1 MEILGIPQLR
11 SPIMILAFSGWNDAG
26 EAASA
31 AVEHLASIWPV
42 QTIGEFDTEEFYDY
56 QNNRPIVSVDESF
69 NRSLTWP
76 TTTVRGVSLPNYDRD
91 LILVSGVEPSLKWR
105 TFVGQLLD
113 LGEDLDISMVVCLGS
128 LLADVPHTRPIPV
141 TATAARPEFG
151 ERLGLEMSRYEGPT
165 GILGAIQD
173 ACNQREID
181 ALSIWAAIP
190 HYVSSPPCPKAT
202 LSLLN
207 HLEDLLELSIDLG
220 ELPEDAK
227 AWEIG
232 VDQLSQEDSEIAD
245 YVKSLEESKDEAD
258 LPEATGEAIAR
269 EFERY
274 LRRRGEENPQI

>member
-31 AVEHLASIWPV
+31 AIEHLASIWPV
-42 QTIGEFDTEEFYDY
+42 QAIGEFDTEEFYDY
-56 QNNRPIVSVDESF
+56 QNNRPMVSVDESF

-105 TFVGQLLD
+105 SFVAQLLD

-207 HLEDLLELSIDLG
+207 HLEDLLELPIDLG

-274 LRRRGEENPQI
+274 LRRRGEENPQT

>member
-1 MEILGIPQLR
+1 MV
-11 SPIMILAFSGWNDAG
+11 LAFSGWNDAG

-31 AVEHLASIWPV
+31 AVEHMASIWPV
-42 QTIGEFDTEEFYDY
+42 QLIGEFDTEEFYDY
-56 QNNRPIVSVDESF
+56 QNNRPLVSVDEF
-69 NRSLTWP
+69 LTRSLTWP
-76 TTTVRGVSLPNYDRD
+76 TTVVRGVSLPNNDQD

-105 TFVGQLLD
+105 TFVGELLD

-128 LLADVPHTRPIPV
+128 LLADVPHTRPISV
-141 TATAARPEFG
+141 TATASRPDIAEK
-151 ERLGLEMSRYEGPT
+151 LQLEMSRYEGPT

-181 ALSIWAAIP
+181 AFSIWAAIP

-202 LSLLN
+202 LALLN
-207 HLEDLLELSIDLG
+207 TLEDLIGLSIDLG
-220 ELPEDAK
+220 ELPEDSK

-232 VDQLSQEDSEIAD
+232 VDQLAQEDSEIGD

-274 LRRRGEENPQI
+274 LRRRGEDNPLN

>member
-31 AVEHLASIWPV
+31 ALEHLASIWPV
-42 QTIGEFDTEEFYDY
+42 QAIGEFDTEEFYDY

-105 TFVGQLLD
+105 SFVGQLLD

-274 LRRRGEENPQI
+274 LRRRGEDNPQI

>member
-31 AVEHLASIWPV
+31 ALEHLASIWPV
-42 QTIGEFDTEEFYDY
+42 QTIGEFDTEEFYEY

-274 LRRRGEENPQI
+274 LRRRGEDNPQI

>member
-11 SPIMILAFSGWNDAG
+11 SPIMVLAFSGWNDAG

-31 AVEHLASIWPV
+31 ALEHLASIWPV
-42 QTIGEFDTEEFYDY
+42 QAIGEFDTEEFYDY

-105 TFVGQLLD
+105 SFVGQLLD

-274 LRRRGEENPQI
+274 LRRRGEDNPQI

>member
-31 AVEHLASIWPV
+31 AIEHLASIWPV

-76 TTTVRGVSLPNYDRD
+76 NTTVRGVSLPNYDRD

-258 LPEATGEAIAR
+258 LPEATGEAIAS

-274 LRRRGEENPQI
+274 LRRRGEDNPQI

>member
-42 QTIGEFDTEEFYDY
+42 QAIGEFDTEEFYDY

-274 LRRRGEENPQI
+274 LRRRGEDNPQI

>member
-31 AVEHLASIWPV
+31 ALEHLASIWPV

-56 QNNRPIVSVDESF
+56 QNNRPIVSVDDSF

-274 LRRRGEENPQI
+274 LRRRGEDNPQI

>member
-1 MEILGIPQLR
+1 MEILGIPELR

-31 AVEHLASIWPV
+31 AIEHLASIWPV
-42 QTIGEFDTEEFYDY
+42 QAIGEFDTEEFYDY

-105 TFVGQLLD
+105 SFVGQLLD

-173 ACNQREID
+173 ACNQRDID

-207 HLEDLLELSIDLG
+207 HLEDLLELPIDLG

-274 LRRRGEENPQI
+274 LRRRGEENPQA

>member
-1 MEILGIPQLR
+1 MEILGIPELR

-31 AVEHLASIWPV
+31 AIEHLASIWPV
-42 QTIGEFDTEEFYDY
+42 QAIGEFDTEEFYDY

-76 TTTVRGVSLPNYDRD
+76 TTTVRGVSLPHYDRD

-105 TFVGQLLD
+105 TFVAQLLD

-173 ACNQREID
+173 ACNQRDID

-274 LRRRGEENPQI
+274 LRRRGEDNPLT

>member
-31 AVEHLASIWPV
+31 AIEHLASIWPV
-42 QTIGEFDTEEFYDY
+42 QPIGEFDTEEFYDY

-105 TFVGQLLD
+105 SFVGQLLD

-173 ACNQREID
+173 ACNQRDID

-274 LRRRGEENPQI
+274 LRRRGEDNPLT

>member
-31 AVEHLASIWPV
+31 AIEHLASIWPV

-76 TTTVRGVSLPNYDRD
+76 NTTVRGVSLPNYDRD

-220 ELPEDAK
+220 ELHEDAK

-274 LRRRGEENPQI
+274 LRRRGEDNPQI

>member
-31 AVEHLASIWPV
+31 ALEHLASIWPV
-42 QTIGEFDTEEFYDY
+42 QAIGEFDTEEFYDY

-220 ELPEDAK
+220 DLPEDAK

-274 LRRRGEENPQI
+274 LRRRGEDNPQI

>member
-31 AVEHLASIWPV
+31 AIEHLASIWPV

-76 TTTVRGVSLPNYDRD
+76 NTTVRGVSLPNYDRD

-190 HYVSSPPCPKAT
+190 HYVSYPPCPKAT

-220 ELPEDAK
+220 ELHEDAK

-274 LRRRGEENPQI
+274 LRRRGEDNPQI

>member
-31 AVEHLASIWPV
+31 AIEHLASIWPV

-76 TTTVRGVSLPNYDRD
+76 NTTVRGVSLPNYDRD

-274 LRRRGEENPQI
+274 LRRRGEDNPQI

>member
-1 MEILGIPQLR
+1 
-11 SPIMILAFSGWNDAG
+11 MILAFSGWNDAG

-31 AVEHLASIWPV
+31 AIEHLASIWPV
-42 QTIGEFDTEEFYDY
+42 QSIGEFDTEEFYDY

-105 TFVGQLLD
+105 SFVAQLLD

-207 HLEDLLELSIDLG
+207 HLEDLLELPIDLG

-274 LRRRGEENPQI
+274 LRRRGEENPQA

>member
-31 AVEHLASIWPV
+31 ALEHLASIWPV

-91 LILVSGVEPSLKWR
+91 LILVSGAEPSLKWR

-220 ELPEDAK
+220 DLPEDAK

-274 LRRRGEENPQI
+274 LRRRGEDNPQI

>member
-202 LSLLN
+202 LYLLN

-274 LRRRGEENPQI
+274 LRRRGDDNPQI

>member
-1 MEILGIPQLR
+1 MEILGIPELR

-31 AVEHLASIWPV
+31 AIEHLASIWPV
-42 QTIGEFDTEEFYDY
+42 QAIGEFDTEEFYDY

-105 TFVGQLLD
+105 SFVAQLLD

-207 HLEDLLELSIDLG
+207 HLEDLLELPIDLG

-274 LRRRGEENPQI
+274 LRRRGEENPQA

>member
-1 MEILGIPQLR
+1 MEILGIPELR

-31 AVEHLASIWPV
+31 AIEHLASIWPV
-42 QTIGEFDTEEFYDY
+42 QAIGEFDTEEFYDY

-105 TFVGQLLD
+105 SFVAQLLD

-173 ACNQREID
+173 ACNQRDID

-274 LRRRGEENPQI
+274 LRRRGEDNPLT

>member
-1 MEILGIPQLR
+1 MEILGIPELR

-42 QTIGEFDTEEFYDY
+42 QAIGEFDTEEFYDY

-105 TFVGQLLD
+105 SFVAQLLD

-207 HLEDLLELSIDLG
+207 HLEDLLELPIDLG

-232 VDQLSQEDSEIAD
+232 VDKLSQEDSEIAD

-274 LRRRGEENPQI
+274 LRRRGEENPQA

>member
-1 MEILGIPQLR
+1 MEILGIPELR

-42 QTIGEFDTEEFYDY
+42 QAIGEFDTEEFYDY

-105 TFVGQLLD
+105 SFVAQLLD

-207 HLEDLLELSIDLG
+207 HLEDLLELPIDLG

-274 LRRRGEENPQI
+274 LRRRGEENPQT

>member
-1 MEILGIPQLR
+1 MEILRIPQLR

-31 AVEHLASIWPV
+31 ALEHLASIWPV

-274 LRRRGEENPQI
+274 LRRRGEDNPQI

>member
-31 AVEHLASIWPV
+31 ALEHLASIWPV

-245 YVKSLEESKDEAD
+245 YVKSLEDSKDEAD

-274 LRRRGEENPQI
+274 LRRRGEDNPQI

>member
-31 AVEHLASIWPV
+31 ALEHLASIWPV

-274 LRRRGEENPQI
+274 LRRRGEDNPQI

>member
-1 MEILGIPQLR
+1 LGR
-11 SPIMILAFSGWNDAG
+11 LAAEVLGRVPWNSSATAIFGRLAAGVPGLVQRNSSTETVEVTAEAVDSKFSFTAEEAVESENSSGGKGTPESKNSSGGKKSAR

-31 AVEHLASIWPV
+31 ALEHLASIWPV

-190 HYVSSPPCPKAT
+190 MMKNPAFPLVT
-202 LSLLN
+202 N
-207 HLEDLLELSIDLG
+207 
-220 ELPEDAK
+220 LPASGQSRFP
-227 AWEIG
+227 AP
-232 VDQLSQEDSEIAD
+232 LF
-245 YVKSLEESKDEAD
+245 
-258 LPEATGEAIAR
+258 P
-269 EFERY
+269 
-274 LRRRGEENPQI
+274 

>member
-1 MEILGIPQLR
+1 
-11 SPIMILAFSGWNDAG
+11 MILAFSGWNDAG

-31 AVEHLASIWPV
+31 AIEHLASIWPV
-42 QTIGEFDTEEFYDY
+42 QRIGEFDTEEFYDY

-274 LRRRGEENPQI
+274 LRRRGEDNPQI

>member
-31 AVEHLASIWPV
+31 ALEHLASIWPV

-128 LLADVPHTRPIPV
+128 LLADVHHTRPIPV

-151 ERLGLEMSRYEGPT
+151 QRLGLEMSRYEGPT

-274 LRRRGEENPQI
+274 LRRRGEDNPQI

>member
-31 AVEHLASIWPV
+31 ALEHLASIWPV

-113 LGEDLDISMVVCLGS
+113 LGEDRDISRVVCLGS
-128 LLADVPHTRPIPV
+128 LLADVPQTRPIPV

-274 LRRRGEENPQI
+274 LRRRGEDNPQI

>member
-31 AVEHLASIWPV
+31 ALEHLASIWPV

-173 ACNQREID
+173 VCNQREID

-274 LRRRGEENPQI
+274 LRRRGEDNPQI

>member
-31 AVEHLASIWPV
+31 AIEHLASIWPV

-76 TTTVRGVSLPNYDRD
+76 NTTVRGVSLPNYDRD
-91 LILVSGVEPSLKWR
+91 LILVSGVEPSLKWL

-274 LRRRGEENPQI
+274 LRRRGEDNPQI

>member
-1 MEILGIPQLR
+1 MEILGIPELR

-42 QTIGEFDTEEFYDY
+42 QAIGEFDTEEFYDY

-91 LILVSGVEPSLKWR
+91 LLLVSGVEPSLKWR
-105 TFVGQLLD
+105 SFVAQLLD

-207 HLEDLLELSIDLG
+207 HLEDLLELPIDLG

-274 LRRRGEENPQI
+274 LRRRGEENPQA

>member
-31 AVEHLASIWPV
+31 AIEHLASIWPV

-274 LRRRGEENPQI
+274 LRRRGEDNPQI

>member
-1 MEILGIPQLR
+1 MEILGIPELR

-42 QTIGEFDTEEFYDY
+42 QAIGEFDTEEFYDY

-76 TTTVRGVSLPNYDRD
+76 TTTVRGLSLPNYDRD

-105 TFVGQLLD
+105 SFVAQLLD

-207 HLEDLLELSIDLG
+207 HLEDLLELPIDLG

-274 LRRRGEENPQI
+274 LRRRGEDNPKA

>member
-1 MEILGIPQLR
+1 MSVFSAKTGRPLIV
-11 SPIMILAFSGWNDAG
+11 AFEGWNDAG

-31 AVEHLASIWPV
+31 AIEHLASIWPV
-42 QTIGEFDTEEFYDY
+42 QPIGEFDTEEFYDY

-76 TTTVRGVSLPNYDRD
+76 TTTVRGVSLPSYDRD

-105 TFVGQLLD
+105 SFVGQLLD

-173 ACNQREID
+173 ACNQRDID

-274 LRRRGEENPQI
+274 LRRRGEDNPLT